1 MAEGLSHIDY
11 LEFHLPAA
19 EIMMVC
25 LHSDALVHM
34 LHLAAVSGGGREREA
49 GGRVPKPMGNSL
61 GATVATAAAVGK
73 DGKSD
78 CWRCS
83 QDFNGLVWLEAD
95 ANPPWGS
102 LKFKVKYKQG
112 NHLKVATCAQGSG
125 TQGARTATSW
135 CLTCMA
141 TSTRLAQR
149 S

>member
-1 MAEGLSHIDY
+1 M
-11 LEFHLPAA
+11 
-19 EIMMVC
+19 
-25 LHSDALVHM
+25 
-34 LHLAAVSGGGREREA
+34 
-49 GGRVPKPMGNSL
+49 PKPMGNSL
-61 GATVATAAAVGK
+61 AATATVATAAAVGK

-141 TSTRLAQR
+141 TFSCLCQR